1 LPKSSDNQLVIEKED
16 NDKPLQVDQDNEEK
30 LLTKR
35 KSTVIEKRVKNNVSA
50 PIGFSGVEMANI
62 KKEVALDLE
71 ERFKI
76 MFKHFLE
83 TNKI

>member
-1 LPKSSDNQLVIEKED
+1 M
-16 NDKPLQVDQDNEEK
+16 
-30 LLTKR
+30 LTKR

-50 PIGFSGVEMANI
+50 PIGFSGVDMANI

-76 MFKHFLE
+76 MFKHFVE